1 MSSKPRTNEFE
12 QPIGPDVAAWSPREL
27 PPRTPM
33 AGRLCRLEP
42 LSAAHADALFDAN
55 ALAHDS
61 RNWTYLP
68 YGPFTSR
75 DAYRAWVE
83 ASSLLQDPVFQAIVD
98 PAGRPLGVA
107 SFLRIDRANGVI
119 EIGHLNFSPLM
130 QRTASATE
138 AIFLLLKRAF
148 DELGYRRMEWK
159 CDSLNAPSRAAAAR
173 FGFTFEGIFRQAVIV
188 KGRNRDTAWYSI
200 TDGEWPAI
208 RAGFERWLAPGNFDA
223 DGQQRQRLHALI
235 EKARKA
241 PAA

>member
-1 MSSKPRTNEFE
+1 MPPRPRTNEFG
-12 QPIGPDVAAWSPREL
+12 QPIGPDVTGWSARET

-33 AGRLCRLEP
+33 PGRLCRLEP
-42 LSAAHADALFDAN
+42 LSAAHADGLFEAN
-55 ALAHDS
+55 ALANDS

-83 ASSLLQDPVFQAIVD
+83 ASARQEDPVFHAIID
-98 PAGRPLGVA
+98 PRGRPMGVA
-107 SFLRIDRANGVI
+107 SFLRIDRPNGVI

-130 QRTASATE
+130 QRSAAATE

-148 DELGYRRMEWK
+148 DELSYRRMEWK

-173 FGFTFEGIFRQAVIV
+173 FGFTFEGVFRQAVLV
-188 KGRNRDTAWYSI
+188 KGRSRDTAWYSI
-200 TDGEWPAI
+200 VDSEWPAV

-223 DGQQRQRLHALI
+223 DGQQRERLHALI
-235 EKARKA
+235 DKAR
-241 PAA
+241 AA